1 MKKQTAYA
9 FLLAPALLL
18 FLSACNKPGPAQE
31 AGRQVDE
38 ATTQATQNLQRTLDK
53 ANASAHEE
61 KQRINTSTSD
71 ADITT
76 KVKMALMMRDGL
88 NSLTISVK
96 TDAGVV
102 TLSGSVINASQ
113 SLLAQELAM
122 AVDHVKHV
130 DNHLSVVPVTR

>member
-1 MKKQTAYA
+1 MKKQTARV

-18 FLSACNKPGPAQE
+18 LLSACNKPGPAQE

-38 ATTQATQNLQRTLDK
+38 EA
-53 ANASAHEE
+53 
-61 KQRINTSTSD
+61 KQINTSVSD
-71 ADITT
+71 ADITA

-96 TDAGVV
+96 TNAGVV
-102 TLSGSVINASQ
+102 ALNGSVINASQ

-130 DNHLSVVPVTR
+130 DNPLSVAPATK